1 MANEEIANKTIKSF
15 RHKRAHKRPADILKS
30 ISLTTPAILQMSNS
44 VLQCRQKPFELKM
57 FVSLAIDPMTVLGK
71 ASQLISAEGKDKLK
85 PAPNKVVRSLCDD
98 DHTTFDYLFQENIS
112 ESF

>member
-1 MANEEIANKTIKSF
+1 
-15 RHKRAHKRPADILKS
+15 
-30 ISLTTPAILQMSNS
+30 
-44 VLQCRQKPFELKM
+44 M

-85 PAPNKVVRSLCDD
+85 PAPNKVIRNLCDD